1 MSIVIDSI
9 CPVFII
15 YLFNLHPMVAS
26 SPTSPHITYPNLL
39 SAPFPQS
46 PFPCSGLEMDRSPMN
61 TNKTW
66 HLKLQYDQ
74 ACLPYTKARQRSSV
88 WQIGSQESVK
98 A

>member
-1 MSIVIDSI
+1 
-9 CPVFII
+9 
-15 YLFNLHPMVAS
+15 
-26 SPTSPHITYPNLL
+26 
-39 SAPFPQS
+39 
-46 PFPCSGLEMDRSPMN
+46 MD

-74 ACLPYTKARQRSSV
+74 APLPYTKARQRNSV